1 MLIPVAVQLPNQPLT
16 LTVVGEAPDD
26 ARPVEAAHAVGVLAG
41 YFVKGFVVSNQ
52 WVITS
57 LVMVGPVVP

>member
-16 LTVVGEAPDD
+16 LTVVGEAEDD
-26 ARPVEAAHAVGVLAG
+26 LRPVEAAHAIGVLSG
-41 YFVKGFVVSNQ
+41 YFVKGMIVDNQ

-57 LVMVGPVVP
+57 LRMVGPVVP

>member
-1 MLIPVAVQLPNQPLT
+1 MMIPVAVQLPNQPLT
-16 LTVVGEAPDD
+16 LSIVGEAPEDC
-26 ARPVEAAHAVGVLAG
+26 RPEEAAHAVGILAG
-41 YFVKGFVVSNQ
+41 YFIKGVIDKGQ